1 MPPIHTMTHSRYII
15 PSSLLALG
23 AQSLVAQ
30 TFYDRLNDLNV
41 VTTAMPMLNIGP
53 DARSGGMANT
63 GIGLSPDA
71 NAIFWNPAK
80 LAFVGQGNVYGGLS
94 YTPWLRRLVPD
105 VELMFANVA
114 AGIGERGGIGASL
127 RYFSLG
133 EITFRN
139 EQGEEQGTYRPYEMS
154 LDVAYALQLSKNF
167 SGGVSLRYAL
177 SDLAQG
183 QVVGGQLTKVG
194 QTVAT
199 DISMFYQGDE
209 FSMPDGQRGQ
219 WVGGLTLSNIG
230 AKIRY
235 SESGASDF
243 IPTNMRLGGGFNWKL
258 DRYNRI
264 TLLTDINKLLVP
276 TKPLRDLLDTNNNG
290 DRSEII
296 AGKDDNVGVIQGI
309 IQSWDPAAK
318 PDGFRELM
326 REFMVNVGAEYWYN
340 DQFAVRAGY
349 QHEDVTKGNRRFFTM
364 GFGVRYNLIGL
375 DFAYLFP
382 ADQTVR
388 SPLENT
394 IRFSALI
401 DLNQIMK

>member
-1 MPPIHTMTHSRYII
+1 MKAPGFDRLGDIRPQHEVRFIGLRKDHTLVSGQPARVAGPEKAFDLVMQAAYHLR
-15 PSSLLALG
+15 LAQLVHRPG
-23 AQSLVAQ
+23 NRQILAQRDVAQ
-30 TFYDRLNDLNV
+30 RREDGADL
-41 VTTAMPMLNIGP
+41 
-53 DARSGGMANT
+53 
-63 GIGLSPDA
+63 
-71 NAIFWNPAK
+71 
-80 LAFVGQGNVYGGLS
+80 
-94 YTPWLRRLVPD
+94 
-105 VELMFANVA
+105 
-114 AGIGERGGIGASL
+114 GERGGIGASL

-154 LDVAYALQLSKNF
+154 LDVAYALQLSDHF

-199 DISMFYQGDE
+199 DVSMFYQGDE

-235 SESGASDF
+235 SESGAADF
-243 IPTNMRLGGGFNWKL
+243 IPTNMRGGAGFNWTL
-258 DRYNRI
+258 DKYNRVSF
-264 TLLTDINKLLVP
+264 LTDVNKLLVP
-276 TKPLRDLLDTNNNG
+276 TQPTRDLLDADNDG

-296 AGKDDNVGVIQGI
+296 AGKDDNVGTIQGI
-309 IQSWDPAAK
+309 IQSWDPSAK
-318 PDGFRELM
+318 PDGFKELM
-326 REFMVNVGAEYWYN
+326 REFMVNVGTEYWYN
-340 DQFAVRAGY
+340 EQFAVRAGY

-364 GFGVRYNLIGL
+364 GFGIRYNLIGL

-394 IRFSALI
+394 IRFSALV

>member
-1 MPPIHTMTHSRYII
+1 
-15 PSSLLALG
+15 
-23 AQSLVAQ
+23 
-30 TFYDRLNDLNV
+30 
-41 VTTAMPMLNIGP
+41 
-53 DARSGGMANT
+53 
-63 GIGLSPDA
+63 
-71 NAIFWNPAK
+71 
-80 LAFVGQGNVYGGLS
+80 
-94 YTPWLRRLVPD
+94 
-105 VELMFANVA
+105 
-114 AGIGERGGIGASL
+114 
-127 RYFSLG
+127 
-133 EITFRN
+133 
-139 EQGEEQGTYRPYEMS
+139 
-154 LDVAYALQLSKNF
+154 
-167 SGGVSLRYAL
+167 
-177 SDLAQG
+177 
-183 QVVGGQLTKVG
+183 VVGGQLTKVG

-199 DISMFYQGDE
+199 DISVFYQGDE

-235 SESGASDF
+235 SESGESDF

-258 DRYNRI
+258 DKYDRL
-264 TLLTDINKLLVP
+264 TLLTDVNKLMVP
-276 TKPLRDLLDTNNNG
+276 TKPERDLLDADNDG

-296 AGKDDNVGVIQGI
+296 AGKDDKIGVIPGI
-309 IQSWDPAAK
+309 IQSWDPTAK
-318 PDGFRELM
+318 PDGFKELM
-326 REFMVNVGAEYWYN
+326 REFMINVGGEYWYN

-401 DLNQIMK
+401 DLNQILK